1 VEVRLFMPPKLGDTE
16 KILIVLTSLAL
27 NAPSAYTIAWS
38 KDDPEKRKHYPIL
51 LAGIGT
57 SAVTL
62 IGAFTND
69 WILWAGLI
77 GSLSLFGYTVL
88 FYNSQPKKGIPSS
101 DYSRQLQ
108 IWSKP
113 GL

>member
-1 VEVRLFMPPKLGDTE
+1 MPPKLGDTE

-62 IGAFTND
+62 LGAFTND

-77 GSLSLFGYTVL
+77 GSLSLFGYTVV
-88 FYNSQPKKGIPSS
+88 FYNSSPKGNVIKEN
-101 DYSRQLQ
+101 YSNQ
-108 IWSKP
+108 IQVWSKP